1 MQRGRVELR
10 PAAQSACKDKED
22 SWRTLDTAKNYD
34 NRGER
39 EVLDGTDEPSL
50 IPGDAFQK
58 DLPEG
63 TLGAEEELWL
73 ADPRTLTLAGGAQ
86 KILAGAPK
94 GHYTGELIDC
104 EIEANTGIHEEP
116 SEVLE
121 DLVSRRRYLLEE
133 TERLGRVL
141 GTSGTHPIG
150 DWREQEIIDQ
160 PHYRRLED
168 KLGWLIR
175 RNNTFAL
182 HTHYAVRGR
191 EKAIYL
197 YNRLREYVPHML
209 ALSVN
214 SPFWQG
220 EITDMQSSRILIFS
234 RSMHRAGIPD
244 PLNSW
249 NDYAG
254 YVDYVQR
261 SGAIK
266 KLGEIWWDIR
276 PAPQI
281 DTVELRACD
290 AQTEPWRTEALLTL
304 TAALCDVL
312 SEEYE
317 SGEKRRIRP
326 TREIEEN
333 KWSAQRYGMNGDF
346 VDYDS
351 HESVATRKVLT
362 GWLEHLE
369 SWTRRNLSTVARIL
383 DVPTGAERQ
392 LKVYRETNST
402 YEVTRDIAE
411 RTRSSVEG

>member
-1 MQRGRVELR
+1 
-10 PAAQSACKDKED
+10 
-22 SWRTLDTAKNYD
+22 LDTAEKHD
-34 NRGER
+34 NRNER
-39 EVLDGTDEPSL
+39 GVSTGADEPSL
-50 IPGDAFQK
+50 IPEDAFEK

-73 ADPRTLTLAGGAQ
+73 ADPRTLKLAGGAQ
-86 KILAGAPK
+86 KILAAAPD

-104 EIEANTGIHEEP
+104 EIESNTGIHEKP
-116 SEVLE
+116 SGVLE
-121 DLVSRRRYLLEE
+121 DLVSRRRHLLEE
-133 TERLGRVL
+133 SQRLGRVL

-160 PHYRRLED
+160 PHYRRLEER
-168 KLGWLIR
+168 LGWLIK

-197 YNRLREYVPHML
+197 YNRLREYVPHTL

-220 EITDMQSSRILIFS
+220 EITDQQSSRILIFS
-234 RSMHRAGIPD
+234 RSIHRAGLPD
-244 PLNSW
+244 PLGSW
-249 NDYAG
+249 DEYAD
-254 YVDYVQR
+254 YVDFAQR

-266 KLGEIWWDIR
+266 KLGEIWWDVR

-281 DTVELRACD
+281 GTVELRACD

-304 TAALCDVL
+304 TAALCDSLKV
-312 SEEYE
+312 EYE
-317 SGEKRRIRP
+317 SGELRPIRP
-326 TREIEEN
+326 NREIEEN
-333 KWSAQRYGMNGDF
+333 KWSAQRYGMEGEF
-346 VDYDS
+346 VDHDS

-369 SWTRRNLSTVARIL
+369 SRTKRDLSAVARLL
-383 DVPTGAERQ
+383 DTPTGADRQ
-392 LKVYRETNST
+392 LEVYRETSST
-402 YEVTRDIAE
+402 YEVARDIAE

>member
-1 MQRGRVELR
+1 LNTAEKHDDRDERGAS
-10 PAAQSACKDKED
+10 PGA
-22 SWRTLDTAKNYD
+22 
-34 NRGER
+34 
-39 EVLDGTDEPSL
+39 DEPSL
-50 IPGDAFQK
+50 IPGDAFEK
-58 DLPEG
+58 DVPEG

-73 ADPRTLTLAGGAQ
+73 ADPRSLKLAGGAQ
-86 KILAGAPK
+86 KILAAAPE

-104 EIEANTGIHEEP
+104 EIESNTGIHEKP
-116 SEVLE
+116 SGVLE

-133 TERLGRVL
+133 AQRLGRVL

-160 PHYRRLED
+160 PHYRRLEEG
-168 KLGWLIR
+168 LGWLIR

-197 YNRLREYVPHML
+197 YNRLREYVPHTL

-234 RSMHRAGIPD
+234 RSIHRAGLPD
-244 PLNSW
+244 PLLSW
-249 NDYAG
+249 DEYAD
-254 YVDYVQR
+254 YVDFAER
-261 SGAIK
+261 SGAVK

-281 DTVELRACD
+281 GTVELRTCD

-304 TAALCDVL
+304 TAALCDSL
-312 SEEYE
+312 KEEYE
-317 SGEKRRIRP
+317 SDELRPIRP
-326 TREIEEN
+326 NREIEEN
-333 KWSAQRYGMNGDF
+333 KWSAQRNGMEGEF
-346 VDYDS
+346 VDHDS
-351 HESVATRKVLT
+351 HESVPTRKVLT

-369 SWTRRNLSTVARIL
+369 SRTKRDLSAVARIL
-383 DVPTGAERQ
+383 DVPTGADRQ
-392 LKVYRETNST
+392 LEVYRETNST
-402 YEVTRDIAE
+402 YEVARDIAE